1 MKNMKRLLGLVLTL
15 VMALSLVPAASAV
28 NLTDVDTIAVKGLVK
43 PVVGDKPDTDITV
56 SAGVTVRDCYW
67 WWDSD
72 GNGAA
77 DESRCTEFKEGGKY
91 YLRIILAPDGGYIF
105 PTTQVLGRRGTTLN
119 KYTGTITLNGTAVT
133 DAVYVADAGTMSFDW
148 WKDAAESGYATSGNG
163 TIMVYNPTIT
173 PAPGRRDRQGRHRH
187 LHRGR

>member
-15 VMALSLVPAASAV
+15 VMALSLVPTASAV

-119 KYTGTITLNGTAVT
+119 KYTGTITVNGTAVT
-133 DAVYVADAGTMSFDW
+133 DAVYVADDGTISFNW
-148 WKDAAESGYATSGNG
+148 WKAAGYGNDWDNSNT
-163 TIMVYNPTIT
+163 TIVVYNPKIT
-173 PAPGRRDRQGRHRH
+173 QQP
-187 LHRGR
+187 